1 MNYFPFEN
9 VRPEQEE
16 IITTIID
23 TFENTDIKTII
34 VEAGT
39 GIGKSAIGITIGNY
53 MIDKY
58 SNGCYILTT
67 QKILQEQYI
76 NDFQDIE
83 DLVSIKSSNNY
94 MCKTN
99 KEFNCSDMYRIN
111 KENLD
116 SICKNCIYR
125 NHKQIF
131 MNKDKGV
138 TNYSYFLAE
147 TIYAK
152 QLKPRKL
159 LILDEGHNI
168 SKEISG
174 FVDINIEKTF
184 LEKYKLK
191 IKFPETNDTKL
202 LYKWVRDY
210 IEVLQEHNNKY
221 KSIINNEML
230 KHSQIWKDSVKNNEL
245 FDKILCKTRR
255 FIKFYDEE
263 NWIANYNIQ
272 EKKIE
277 IKPID
282 ISMFA
287 EELLYSYGEYK
298 IILSATILNCEQ
310 FCIINGLDYNQC
322 LFIHKKSPFQIENTP
337 IYYQP
342 CGSMSY
348 QSIETTLPKLINKIQ
363 DVIEN
368 HSSDKG
374 IIHCHSY
381 KILNY
386 IKDKIKN
393 KRLLFQTTSNRERI
407 LHLHCN
413 SEIPTILVS
422 PSMSE
427 GVDLKDDISRF
438 QIICKVPFPYLNDD
452 IIKMKMK
459 KWDWYYSYCTAITM
473 IQSCGRSIR
482 NENDYACTYIL
493 DSSWENFYKK
503 NKYLFENDEKFHIL

>member
-9 VRPEQEE
+9 IRPEQDE
-16 IITTIID
+16 IINTIID

-39 GIGKSAIGITIGNY
+39 GIGKSAIGITIANY
-53 MIDKY
+53 IIDKY

-67 QKILQEQYI
+67 QKILQDQYM

-83 DLVSIKSSNNY
+83 DLVSIKSSDNY
-94 MCKTN
+94 ICKKN
-99 KEFNCSDMYRIN
+99 KELTCSDMYRIN
-111 KENLD
+111 KEDLENQ
-116 SICKNCIYR
+116 CKNCIYR
-125 NHKQIF
+125 NNKQIF
-131 MNKDKGV
+131 INKDKGI
-138 TNYSYFLAE
+138 TNYSYFLSE

-174 FVDINIEKTF
+174 FVDIIIEKSF
-184 LEKYKLK
+184 LDKYKLN
-191 IKFPETNDTKL
+191 IIFPETKDN
-202 LYKWVRDY
+202 LYEWVEYY
-210 IEVLQEHNNKY
+210 INVLEKHNNQY
-221 KSIINNEML
+221 KQIIKNEML
-230 KHSQIWKDSVKNNEL
+230 KHSKIWKESVKHNEL

-255 FIKFYDEE
+255 FIKYYDKE
-263 NWIANYNIQ
+263 NWISNYNSQ

-282 ISMFA
+282 ISLFVN
-287 EELLYSYGEYK
+287 ELLYSYGEYK

-310 FCIINGLDYNQC
+310 FCILNGLNFNEC
-322 LFIHKKSPFQIENTP
+322 KFIYKKSPFQIENTP

-348 QSIETTLPKLINKIQ
+348 SMIDNTLPKLIEKIQ
-363 DVIEN
+363 YLIEN
-368 HSSDKG
+368 HYSDKG

-381 KILNY
+381 KILKY
-386 IKDKIKN
+386 IKDNIQN
-393 KRLLFQTTSNRERI
+393 KRLLFSNVNNREFI
-407 LHLHCN
+407 LDLHCK
-413 SEIPTILVS
+413 SKEPTILVS

-427 GVDLKDDISRF
+427 GVDLKDDTSRF

-493 DSSWENFYKK
+493 DSSWEGFYNK
-503 NKYLFENDEKFHIL
+503 NKYLFVNDEKFHIL